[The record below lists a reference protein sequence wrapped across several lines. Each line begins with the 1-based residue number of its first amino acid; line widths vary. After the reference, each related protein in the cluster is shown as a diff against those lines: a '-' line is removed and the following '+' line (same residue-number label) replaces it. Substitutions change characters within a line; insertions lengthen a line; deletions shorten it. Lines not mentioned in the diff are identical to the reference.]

1 MESWRGKVCVV
12 TGAASGIGLA
22 LAEALDR
29 QGGRLVLVD
38 RDHAA
43 LRSVADRLRGVERLE
58 TLDVAD
64 RQAMFA
70 FADAVMRETGGAALV
85 INNAG
90 VGLAETVEHM
100 THEDFAWVM
109 DINFWGMVHGSQA
122 FLPQLL
128 RQERAALVNISSA
141 FGLIAVPTQSAYT
154 ASKFAIRGFTEAL
167 AAELAGGPVSVHS
180 VHPGGVRTNIARN
193 ARFHRGPGGDRD
205 REHFVALFDRL
216 TLTTPEQA
224 ARLILDGVRR
234 QNPRILVGPDAVALD
249 VLQRLFPRRYGQAL
263 RLLTRL
269 A

>member
-1 MESWRGKVCVV
+1 VV

-22 LAEALDR
+22 LAEAIDR

-38 RDHAA
+38 HDQATLLSIA
-43 LRSVADRLRGVERLE
+43 ERLPGVERLE
-58 TLDVAD
+58 AIDVAN
-64 RQAMFA
+64 RQAMFTL
-70 FADAVMRETGGAALV
+70 ADAVARETGGAALV

-109 DINFWGMVHGSQA
+109 NINFWGMVHGSQA
-122 FLPQLL
+122 FLPQLQ

-141 FGLIAVPTQSAYT
+141 FGLIAVPTQSAYN

-193 ARFHRGPGGDRD
+193 ARFHRGPSGDRD
-205 REHFVALFDRL
+205 RERFVNLFDRL

-224 ARLILDGVRR
+224 ADIILEGVKRR
-234 QNPRILVGPDAVALD
+234 NPRILVGPDAVALD